1 MDFRCLRRFRGL
13 TAVYN
18 RSGLRNLRTHVSST
32 TAGINLLDSRSSAAN
47 SL

>member
-32 TAGINLLDSRSSAAN
+32 AGINLLDSRSSAAN